1 MVAMDKSIQNHTME
15 VIMTDTITKEQLA
28 GEVKAFEA
36 ELVDANKAHADAVSA
51 MERARG
57 DKSVSMEALVELAD
71 GIRAAKASS
80 DRKAAS
86 IAVINRRIA
95 NFDVLA
101 KAGERDAAM
110 KGLHDYVAARF
121 DDRAVGSLRSMGVDR
136 VTVMVDIKEAL
147 LVNVKPTG
155 EKLTGSTRAPSGNGR
170 GFSSAGKVTV
180 GGEEYASLNR
190 AYVALRAAADGIDPG
205 DVTPANSKSAEA
217 WLTKNGH
224 AISA

>member
-1 MVAMDKSIQNHTME
+1 MDKSTQHQFME
-15 VIMTDTITKEQLA
+15 VNMTDTPITKEQLA
-28 GEVKAFEA
+28 ADVAVFEA
-36 ELVDANKAHADAVSA
+36 ELATANKAHADAVTA

-71 GIRAAKASS
+71 GIRAAKAQV
-80 DRKAAS
+80 DGKAGK
-86 IAVINRRIA
+86 IATLNRRIA

-101 KAGERDAAM
+101 KAGEREAAM
-110 KGLHDYVAARF
+110 KGIHEYVTGQF
-121 DDRAVGSLRSMGVDR
+121 GERAVANLRSMGVDK
-136 VTVMVDIKEAL
+136 VSIVVDIKEAL

-155 EKLTGSTRAPSGNGR
+155 EKLAGSTRAPSGNGR

-180 GGEEYASLNR
+180 GGNEYASLNR
-190 AYVALRAAADGIDPG
+190 AYVALRAAADGIDPA

-224 AISA
+224 AIQA